1 MEKQQQTICLW
12 QRKPRQPQPPERGEH
27 PREHPREERGA
38 EALPGL
44 GPRWGSDTSLDE
56 PAGIPLPSPTLIPGD
71 PPFLPGVAFLGAL
84 GAACIPSLPAKPPPA
99 QLIDEWALDMIDL
112 FDGVKRGDYLV
123 LVDFSKCISRRHRTF
138 LPLSLLTPLLATNL
152 RKDLASPV

>member
-1 MEKQQQTICLW
+1 MGHWE
-12 QRKPRQPQPPERGEH
+12 
-27 PREHPREERGA
+27 
-38 EALPGL
+38 
-44 GPRWGSDTSLDE
+44 
-56 PAGIPLPSPTLIPGD
+56 
-71 PPFLPGVAFLGAL
+71 
-84 GAACIPSLPAKPPPA
+84 LPAFPPCLLSPPA

>member
-1 MEKQQQTICLW
+1 
-12 QRKPRQPQPPERGEH
+12 
-27 PREHPREERGA
+27 
-38 EALPGL
+38 
-44 GPRWGSDTSLDE
+44 
-56 PAGIPLPSPTLIPGD
+56 
-71 PPFLPGVAFLGAL
+71 
-84 GAACIPSLPAKPPPA
+84 
-99 QLIDEWALDMIDL
+99 MIDL